1 MVKISKIKKNLNLED
16 EFNVKKY
23 TNPKK
28 YSLTKYQINLKI
40 KNIAL

>member
-1 MVKISKIKKNLNLED
+1 MVKISKNKKNLNLED

-23 TNPKK
+23 TNQK